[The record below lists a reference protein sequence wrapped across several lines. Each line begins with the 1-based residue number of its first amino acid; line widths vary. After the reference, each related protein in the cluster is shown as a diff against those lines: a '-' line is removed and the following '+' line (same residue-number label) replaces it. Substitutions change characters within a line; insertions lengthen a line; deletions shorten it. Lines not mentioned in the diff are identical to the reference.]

1 MSLAQGTE
9 GSLDGFLTKN
19 GRSMQ
24 ARLEGIP
31 LYSWVDG
38 CLLAKNP
45 VIMQPSTTLVSD
57 CFLEDKMG
65 ICQHMPC
72 PSVGSPHFHNV
83 RKQLI
88 QDWMVWISLN
98 LVFDGRGGCVLADR
112 MAPVTASI
120 CC

>member
-1 MSLAQGTE
+1 MIISLAQGTE

-24 ARLEGIP
+24 ARLEGIS

-45 VIMQPSTTLVSD
+45 VIMQPSTTLMSD
-57 CFLEDKMG
+57 CFLEDQTG

-72 PSVGSPHFHNV
+72 PGVGSPHCHICEETTHPG
-83 RKQLI
+83 L
-88 QDWMVWISLN
+88 
-98 LVFDGRGGCVLADR
+98 DGVDFPEPGL
-112 MAPVTASI
+112 
-120 CC
+120 